1 MGRWSSNLA
10 PSLSSI
16 YRFTYCIQV
25 LMRKERKLKNH
36 FPPDLDVFIFQ
47 SSKLQLICT
56 TKIKISNQTHKTHR
70 RLHHCT
76 SRQCMKYL
84 SSINVRAI
92 HRCYTWP
99 TWQTRRLVEL
109 REKAWGFMN
118 AQNNSYLC
126 NTEAH
131 RSKVTTVLWYK
142 CIYIALQ
149 VKPSQD
155 MHNARYICA
164 AAMFW

>member
-1 MGRWSSNLA
+1 MVLQSSTLCLVYIGSHIA
-10 PSLSSI
+10 YKFLW
-16 YRFTYCIQV
+16 
-25 LMRKERKLKNH
+25 ERKGNWKII
-36 FPPDLDVFIFQ
+36 FP
-47 SSKLQLICT
+47 LIWMCSF
-56 TKIKISNQTHKTHR
+56 SNPQNYNLFAPQTHKTHR
-70 RLHHCT
+70 RLHCTPHCT

-84 SSINVRAI
+84 SSINVRVI

-131 RSKVTTVLWYK
+131 RSKVTTVLRYK

-155 MHNARYICA
+155 MHNARYIWA